1 MAKNLKTKSAANAD
15 DKVVNRSA
23 LEQAALLL
31 TAGFTLAALIA
42 AIGYDFSSSRPLFVI
57 LVPLIFLVLVQ
68 IYRTMKQGDIETS
81 LNVIKAAFGG
91 QIIDFAVSV
100 KFFMLLLA
108 LLVCI
113 YILGHYAGL
122 ILAMFYLIRVHGGES
137 MKISLIVPIITA
149 VALFALFDLVF
160 SIELFQGQ
168 LYRYFAGY
176 RIW

>member
-1 MAKNLKTKSAANAD
+1 MAQNLKTKSAANAD

-81 LNVIKAAFGG
+81 LNVIKAALGG
-91 QIIDFAVSV
+91 QIVDFAVSV
-100 KFFMLLLA
+100 KFFMLLMA
-108 LLVCI
+108 LLICI
-113 YILGHYAGL
+113 YVLGHYAGL
-122 ILAMFYLIRVHGGES
+122 MLAMFYLIRVHGGES

-149 VALFALFDLVF
+149 VALFALFELVF

>member
-57 LVPLIFLVLVQ
+57 LVPLMFLVLVQ

-81 LNVIKAAFGG
+81 LNVIKAALGG
-91 QIIDFAVSV
+91 QIVDFAVSV
-100 KFFMLLLA
+100 KFFMLLMA
-108 LLVCI
+108 LLICI
-113 YILGHYAGL
+113 YVLGHYAGL
-122 ILAMFYLIRVHGGES
+122 MLAMFYLIRVHGGES
-137 MKISLIVPIITA
+137 MKMSLIVPIITA
-149 VALFALFDLVF
+149 LALFALFELVF

>member
-81 LNVIKAAFGG
+81 LNVIKAALGG
-91 QIIDFAVSV
+91 QIVDFAVSV
-100 KFFMLLLA
+100 KFFILLLA

-113 YILGHYAGL
+113 YVLGHYAGL
-122 ILAMFYLIRVHGGES
+122 MLAMFYLIRVHGGES

>member
-23 LEQAALLL
+23 LEQAALIL

-81 LNVIKAAFGG
+81 LNVIKAALGG
-91 QIIDFAVSV
+91 QIVDFAVSV

-149 VALFALFDLVF
+149 VALFALFELVF

>member
-81 LNVIKAAFGG
+81 LNVIKAALGG
-91 QIIDFAVSV
+91 QIVDFAVSV
-100 KFFMLLLA
+100 KFFILLLA

-113 YILGHYAGL
+113 YVLGHYAGL
-122 ILAMFYLIRVHGGES
+122 MLAMFYLIRVHGGES

-149 VALFALFDLVF
+149 VALFALFELVF

>member
-81 LNVIKAAFGG
+81 LNVIKAALGG
-91 QIIDFAVSV
+91 QIVDFAVSV

-149 VALFALFDLVF
+149 VALYALFELVF

>member
-100 KFFMLLLA
+100 KFFILLLA

-113 YILGHYAGL
+113 YVLGHYAGL
-122 ILAMFYLIRVHGGES
+122 MLAMFYLIRVHGGES
-137 MKISLIVPIITA
+137 MKMSLIVPIITA
-149 VALFALFDLVF
+149 LALFALFDLVF